1 MYQIRQTNQ
10 FSSWLSK
17 LKDVKGKVSIF
28 RRIDRVRNGNF
39 GDYKSVGNNIFELRF
54 TIGPAYRVYYTK
66 VEDEIILL
74 LIAGDKSTQSEDIK
88 KAKELAKEYSNEK

>member
-17 LKDVKGKVSIF
+17 LKDVKEKVSIF
-28 RRIDRVRNGNF
+28 RRIDRIRKGNF
-39 GDYKSVGNNIFELRF
+39 GDYKSVGGNIFELRF

>member
-17 LKDVKGKVSIF
+17 LKDIKGKVSII
-28 RRIDRVRNGNF
+28 RRIDRIRNGNF
-39 GDYKSVGNNIFELRF
+39 GDYKSVGDNIFELRF

>member
-17 LKDVKGKVSIF
+17 LKDLKGKVSIF

>member
-1 MYQIRQTNQ
+1 MYQIKQTNQ

-28 RRIDRVRNGNF
+28 RRIDRIQNGNF
-39 GDYKSVGNNIFELRF
+39 WDYKSVGDNIFELRF

-66 VEDEIILL
+66 VGDEIILL

>member
-1 MYQIRQTNQ
+1 MYHIRQTNQ

-17 LKDVKGKVSIF
+17 LKDIKGKVSIF
-28 RRIDRVRNGNF
+28 RRIDRVRNGNL
-39 GDYKSVGNNIFELRF
+39 GDYKSVGDNIFELRF

-74 LIAGDKSTQSEDIK
+74 LIAGDKSTQNEDIK
-88 KAKELAKEYSNEK
+88 KAKELAKEHSNEK

>member
-17 LKDVKGKVSIF
+17 LKDIKGKVSIF
-28 RRIDRVRNGNF
+28 RRIDRIRKGNF
-39 GDYKSVGNNIFELRF
+39 GDYKSVGGNIFELRF

-66 VEDEIILL
+66 VGDEIILL

-88 KAKELAKEYSNEK
+88 KAKELAKEYLNEK